1 MDQAAV
7 DPDLAVVQDQ
17 VITHL
22 LQILQHPLKV
32 IMAVAILVHCQAYN
46 KVVAEVV
53 ALAVAVE
60 MVGQVMVVT
69 VVMELNSQL
78 V

>member
-7 DPDLAVVQDQ
+7 DPDLAVAQDQ

-46 KVVAEVV
+46 KVAAE
-53 ALAVAVE
+53 AVGPVTLVE